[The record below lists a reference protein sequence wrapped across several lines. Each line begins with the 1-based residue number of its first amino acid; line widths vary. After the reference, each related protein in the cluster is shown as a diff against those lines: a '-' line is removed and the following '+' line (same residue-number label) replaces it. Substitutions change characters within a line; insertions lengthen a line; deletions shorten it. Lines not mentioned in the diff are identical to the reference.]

1 MKSTISKEYLSDEI
15 GQLFIDEYNILVA
28 AHNELCKSH
37 DDLAKAHDELVEQFK
52 EISSLVDRLVDVVF
66 ESGGELDS

>member
-1 MKSTISKEYLSDEI
+1 MSKAYLPESDEL
-15 GQLFIDEYNILVA
+15 GQLFVNEYNELVS

-52 EISSLVDRLVDVVF
+52 EVSSLVDRLVDVVF
-66 ESGGELDS
+66 ETGGELDS

>member
-1 MKSTISKEYLSDEI
+1 MTINYTKSNALDEI
-15 GQLFIDEYNILVA
+15 FIEEYNDLVS
-28 AHNELCKSH
+28 AHNELCEAH
-37 DDLAKAHDELVEQFK
+37 EDLGKAHDELVEQFK